1 MNYEMLEAC
10 AVFAWL
16 SFPFILAVVDV
27 VKGGR

>member
-16 SFPFILAVVDV
+16 SLPLVLAVSDV
-27 VKGGR
+27 VKGGK